1 MKRILCVGAL
11 LAMTSVAP
19 AAAQQVMIEINPFG
33 GLYLPTTDV
42 IEFDSVI
49 LDLPSEEMATAKQKT
64 AAAFGGRI
72 TIWLQQAF
80 AIEGG
85 FAYALSDGDVE
96 LNGQDLCDTS
106 FDGDAIVCDAN
117 VWFGSL
123 KGLYR
128 FAPQAG
134 ANWAIHLGAGPAVIS
149 RGGDA
154 FEDADGKTD
163 IGGVLNVGASF
174 DLTPQVAIRLDAEDY
189 LYSAKFEDS
198 ESGVELGDS
207 KFQNDLL
214 FTGGIA
220 IRLGR

>member
-1 MKRILCVGAL
+1 MKKLLCVAAL
-11 LAMTSVAP
+11 LAITSAAP
-19 AAAQQVMIEINPFG
+19 AAAQHVMIDINGFG

-42 IEFDSVI
+42 IEFDT
-49 LDLPSEEMATAKQKT
+49 DLIGLPGLEATAKQKT

-72 TIWLQQAF
+72 TVWVQRAF
-80 AIEGG
+80 GVEGG

-96 LNGQDLCDTS
+96 LDGQDICDET

-128 FAPQAG
+128 FAPPAG
-134 ANWAIHLGAGPAVIS
+134 AIWAIHLGGGVAVIG

-154 FEDADGKTD
+154 FEDADGTTD
-163 IGGVLNVGASF
+163 IGGVLNVGATF

-189 LYSAKFEDS
+189 LYSAQFEDS
-198 ESGVELGDS
+198 ETGIEIGDS